1 MIKLNTDAKIL
12 ICDDSILARKSLRE
26 TLLQLGFKDIAE
38 VSNGQAAVDTYSVL
52 KPAIV
57 FLDIVMPVKDGIT
70 ATKEIIEYDP
80 NACIVI
86 VSSVGTQTHL
96 KEAIKAGARDFIQK
110 PVELEQ
116 LEHILYYCLRREPND
131 KN

>member
-1 MIKLNTDAKIL
+1 MRLNTDVKIL
-12 ICDDSILARKSLRE
+12 ICDDSILARKSLHE
-26 TLLQLGFKDIAE
+26 ILVQLGYEDIAE
-38 VSNGQAAVDTYSVL
+38 VSNGQLAVDTYRIL
-52 KPAIV
+52 KPSIV

-80 NACIVI
+80 DACIVI

-116 LEHILYYCLRREPND
+116 LEHILYYCLRR
-131 KN
+131 